1 MVKKLSIWIANDEAG
16 ESNFSNLS
24 SEELSEVR
32 TEIIRILYAA
42 KFLNGVVI
50 TKMTE
55 RVIILGALKEG
66 VFHLKKG
73 AEIADELSS
82 RYFIKEFN
90 YKAEYDPVTE
100 EEPYI
105 SIEIDGE

>member
-1 MVKKLSIWIANDEAG
+1 MVRKLIIRIAKDEAG

-24 SEELSEVR
+24 SEELNEIR
-32 TEIIRILYAA
+32 TEIIRVLYAA

-50 TKMTE
+50 TQMTE

-66 VFHLKKG
+66 IFHLKRG
-73 AEIADELSS
+73 AEIADELS
-82 RYFIKEFN
+82 RKEFN
-90 YKAEYDPVTE
+90 YKAEYDPVTQ

>member
-1 MVKKLSIWIANDEAG
+1 MFK
-16 ESNFSNLS
+16 
-24 SEELSEVR
+24 
-32 TEIIRILYAA
+32 IR
-42 KFLNGVVI
+42 
-50 TKMTE
+50 
-55 RVIILGALKEG
+55 

>member
-1 MVKKLSIWIANDEAG
+1 MEDKEKWY
-16 ESNFSNLS
+16 
-24 SEELSEVR
+24 
-32 TEIIRILYAA
+32 EIIRVLYAA

-50 TKMTE
+50 TQMTE

-66 VFHLKKG
+66 IFHLKRG
-73 AEIADELSS
+73 AEIADELS
-82 RYFIKEFN
+82 RKYLIKEFN
-90 YKAEYDPVTE
+90 YKAEYDPVTQ